1 MTDNDELLRQYAETG
16 SEKAFAELVLRNL
29 PLVYSAALRQVGGD
43 EQLAKDVAQSVF
55 TDLARKAASLR
66 GRGGLTGWLYTSAQF
81 AAANAVRAHRRRQ
94 IRERA
99 AVAMQGGAFNP
110 TPEPAW
116 DEISPVLDAAMAE
129 LNSAEKTAVLL
140 RFFESKELKAVGQA
154 LGISED
160 AARMRVNRALEK
172 LRDLLARRGL
182 TSAPAALGAALC
194 AHAVQG
200 APAGLAACL
209 SSTALT
215 AAASAAAVTTS
226 TTSLL
231 QLMASTKFKISLAA
245 LLAASFAT
253 PLILQHHALQR
264 LTAENVELRQ
274 RLAAVQQRPPPTA
287 ADDIDPNELVR
298 LRAEHDELLRSRG
311 QLTQLRRERDEL
323 LKLAGL
329 ARGVPKAKAAQS
341 QYVDSAWIQRVLDSP
356 PAQQGSAAGALRGKS
371 LRKEIG
377 AISASELALKEALVQ
392 RQLNNTLE
400 HSPVDFADFQAAF
413 IQAAIGLTDA
423 AQVGQIHQIIQQ
435 SYEQA
440 VADGLDIPS
449 KPPTDAESWVQR
461 RHQLDRQATAEVQR
475 LLTPEQRPLFGLGFI
490 GVMGVDLGGEGV
502 DASNYPPGFLGPEKP
517 DLATVPATP

>member
-1 MTDNDELLRQYAETG
+1 MTDNDELLRQYADTG

-29 PLVYSAALRQVGGD
+29 PLVYSAALRQVGRD

-66 GRGGLTGWLYTSAQF
+66 GRGVLTGWLYTSARF
-81 AAANAVRAHRRRQ
+81 AAANAARAHRRRQ
-94 IRERA
+94 IRER

-116 DEISPVLDAAMAE
+116 DEISPVLDEAMAE
-129 LNSAEKTAVLL
+129 LNAAEKTAVLL
-140 RFFESKELKAVGQA
+140 RFFENKELKDVGLA
-154 LGISED
+154 LGVSED

-172 LRDLLARRGL
+172 LRDLLAGRGI
-182 TSAPAALGAALC
+182 TSAPEALGAALC

-200 APAGLAACL
+200 APAGLAASL
-209 SSTALT
+209 PTTALT
-215 AAASAAAVTTS
+215 AAASAAAGTTS

-231 QLMASTKFKISLAA
+231 QLMASTKVKISLAA

-253 PLILQHHALQR
+253 PLVLQHHALQR
-264 LTAENVELRQ
+264 LTAENVELRH

-323 LKLAGL
+323 RKLAGL
-329 ARGVPKAKAAQS
+329 AGGVPKAKAAQS
-341 QYVDSAWIQRVLDSP
+341 QNVDSTWIQLVLDSP

-392 RQLNNTLE
+392 RQLNHTLE
-400 HSPVDFADFQAAF
+400 RSPVDFADFQTAF

-440 VADGLDIPS
+440 VAQGLDIPS

-461 RHQLDRQATAEVQR
+461 RHQLDRQSTAEVQR
-475 LLTPEQRPLFGLGFI
+475 LLTPEQRLRFGLAFI
-490 GVMGVDLGGEGV
+490 GVMGVDLGGVGV

-517 DLATVPATP
+517 DLATVPAAP